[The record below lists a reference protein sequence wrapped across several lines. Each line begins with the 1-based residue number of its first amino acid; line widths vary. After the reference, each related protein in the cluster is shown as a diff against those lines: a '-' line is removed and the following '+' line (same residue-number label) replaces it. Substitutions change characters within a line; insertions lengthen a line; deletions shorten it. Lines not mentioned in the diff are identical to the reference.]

1 MNAQHSSGAIGGAA
15 RRLEG
20 RVALITGGTGGIGA
34 ATVRRFV
41 AEGAWVVASGRSSE
55 RGSEIVRELGDHVR
69 FIAADVTR
77 PEQIDSLIDETV
89 AWRGRLDVLFN
100 NAGETQA
107 PASLLALEPATL
119 HVEIDTLLTSVV
131 LATRKAALAMREHGG
146 VILNCSSTAAH
157 RAGSQSA
164 VYSALKA
171 AVSHFTRC
179 AALELA
185 EQKIRVNAISPG
197 AIVTPMFLKALAV
210 PAGRES
216 EALDLLREVFGKA
229 LPAGRGGGGLPCQRR
244 RQLCHRPGLGR
255 RRRAHRGTVGRAA
268 TPAGNDDRRS
278 SQVEAR
284 DLTEPDRGH
293 HRLLRPRLALQPG
306 QDCVHPG

>member
-1 MNAQHSSGAIGGAA
+1 MNPGHAAGKSSIVP
-15 RRLEG
+15 RRLED
-20 RVALITGGTGGIGA
+20 RVAVITGGTGGIGA

-41 AEGAWVVASGRSSE
+41 AEGAWVVASGRSPE
-55 RGSEIVRELGDHVR
+55 RGAELVRELGDRVR

-77 PEQIDSLIDETV
+77 PEQIDALIDETV

-107 PASLLALEPATL
+107 PVSLLALESATL
-119 HVEIDTLLTSVV
+119 RVETDTLFTSVV

-185 EQKIRVNAISPG
+185 EHRIRVNAVSPG
-197 AIVTPMFLKALAV
+197 AIVTPIFLKALAV

-216 EALDLLREVFGKA
+216 EALDLLRQVFASA
-229 LPAGRGGGGLPCQRR
+229 LPAGRAGEPDDIAAAAAFLASDEGSYVTGQDWVVDGGLTAGLSAAQRR
-244 RQLCHRPGLGR
+244 QQE
-255 RRRAHRGTVGRAA
+255 AMIVGHLKSR
-268 TPAGNDDRRS
+268 
-278 SQVEAR
+278 
-284 DLTEPDRGH
+284 LT
-293 HRLLRPRLALQPG
+293 
-306 QDCVHPG
+306 

>member
-1 MNAQHSSGAIGGAA
+1 M
-15 RRLEG
+15 
-20 RVALITGGTGGIGA
+20 
-34 ATVRRFV
+34 
-41 AEGAWVVASGRSSE
+41 
-55 RGSEIVRELGDHVR
+55 
-69 FIAADVTR
+69 
-77 PEQIDSLIDETV
+77 
-89 AWRGRLDVLFN
+89 AWRGRLDILFN
-100 NAGETQA
+100 NAGETQV

-119 HVEIDTLLTSVV
+119 RAEIDTLFTSVV

-197 AIVTPMFLKALAV
+197 AIVTPLFLKALAV

-229 LPAGRGGGGLPCQRR
+229 LPAGRAGEPADIAAAAAFLASDDGSYVTGQDWVVDGGLTAGLSAAQRR
-244 RQLCHRPGLGR
+244 QQE
-255 RRRAHRGTVGRAA
+255 AMIVGH
-268 TPAGNDDRRS
+268 
-278 SQVEAR
+278 
-284 DLTEPDRGH
+284 LTS
-293 HRLLRPRLALQPG
+293 RLAT
-306 QDCVHPG
+306 

>member
-1 MNAQHSSGAIGGAA
+1 MNAHDAARTSGGVA

-41 AEGAWVVASGRSSE
+41 DEGAWVVASGRSHE
-55 RGSEIVRELGDHVR
+55 RGAELVRELGDRVR
-69 FIAADVTR
+69 FVAADVTR
-77 PEQIDSLIDETV
+77 EESVNAMIDEAV
-89 AWRGRLDVLFN
+89 AWRGRLDILFN
-100 NAGETQA
+100 NAGESQA
-107 PASLLALEPATL
+107 PASLLALETSAL
-119 HVEIDTLLTSVV
+119 RAEIDTLFTSVV

-185 EQKIRVNAISPG
+185 EHRIRVNAISPG
-197 AIVTPMFLKALAV
+197 AIVTPIFLKAL
-210 PAGRES
+210 PIPPGREA
-216 EALDLLREVFGKA
+216 EALDLLRQVFAGA
-229 LPAGRGGGGLPCQRR
+229 LPAGRAGEPADIAAAAAYLASDEGSYVTGQDWVVDGGLTAGLSAAQRR
-244 RQLCHRPGLGR
+244 QQE
-255 RRRAHRGTVGRAA
+255 TMIVGHLKSKLSA
-268 TPAGNDDRRS
+268 
-278 SQVEAR
+278 
-284 DLTEPDRGH
+284 
-293 HRLLRPRLALQPG
+293 
-306 QDCVHPG
+306 

>member
-1 MNAQHSSGAIGGAA
+1 MNAGRAGEMNAA
-15 RRLEG
+15 VPGRLEG

-41 AEGAWVVASGRSSE
+41 AEGAWVVASGRSQE
-55 RGSEIVRELGDHVR
+55 RGAELVKELGDRVR

-77 PEQIDSLIDETV
+77 PEQIDTLVDETV

-119 HVEIDTLLTSVV
+119 HLEIDTLLTSVV

-197 AIVTPMFLKALAV
+197 AIVTPLFLKALAV

-229 LPAGRGGGGLPCQRR
+229 LPAGRAGEPADIAAAAAFLASDDGSYVTGQDWVVDGGLTAGLSAAQRR
-244 RQLCHRPGLGR
+244 QQE
-255 RRRAHRGTVGRAA
+255 AMIVGHLA
-268 TPAGNDDRRS
+268 S
-278 SQVEAR
+278 
-284 DLTEPDRGH
+284 
-293 HRLLRPRLALQPG
+293 RLAP
-306 QDCVHPG
+306 

>member
-1 MNAQHSSGAIGGAA
+1 M
-15 RRLEG
+15 RLDG

-55 RGSEIVRELGDHVR
+55 RGAELARELGERVR

-77 PEQIDSLIDETV
+77 EDEVNDLIDAAA

-100 NAGETQA
+100 NAGETQV
-107 PASLLALEPATL
+107 PASLLALEATGL
-119 HVEIDTLLTSVV
+119 RAEIDTLFTSVV

-185 EQKIRVNAISPG
+185 ESRIRVNAISPG
-197 AIVTPMFLKALAV
+197 AIVTPIFLKALAV

-216 EALDLLREVFGKA
+216 EALELLREVFGKA
-229 LPAGRGGGGLPCQRR
+229 LPAGRAGEPADIAAVAAFLASDDGSYVTGQDWVVDGGLTAGLSATQRR
-244 RQLCHRPGLGR
+244 QQE
-255 RRRAHRGTVGRAA
+255 AMIVGHLMSRL
-268 TPAGNDDRRS
+268 TP
-278 SQVEAR
+278 
-284 DLTEPDRGH
+284 
-293 HRLLRPRLALQPG
+293 
-306 QDCVHPG
+306 

>member
-1 MNAQHSSGAIGGAA
+1 MNARQAGETNAGVPG
-15 RRLEG
+15 RLDG

-41 AEGAWVVASGRSSE
+41 AEGAWVVASGRSQE
-55 RGSEIVRELGDHVR
+55 RGAELVKELGDRVR

-77 PEQIDSLIDETV
+77 AEQIDALIDETV

-107 PASLLALEPATL
+107 PASLLALDPATL
-119 HVEIDTLLTSVV
+119 RTETDTLFTSVV
-131 LATRKAALAMREHGG
+131 LATRKAALAMREQGG
-146 VILNCSSTAAH
+146 VILNCSSTVAH

-185 EQKIRVNAISPG
+185 EHRIRVNAISPG
-197 AIVTPMFLKALAV
+197 AIVTPIFLKAVPV

-216 EALDLLREVFGKA
+216 EALDLLRQVFAGA
-229 LPAGRGGGGLPCQRR
+229 LPAGRAGEPADIAAAAAFLASDEGSYVTGQDWVVDGGLTAGLSATQRR
-244 RQLCHRPGLGR
+244 QQE
-255 RRRAHRGTVGRAA
+255 AMI
-268 TPAGNDDRRS
+268 AGHVAS
-278 SQVEAR
+278 
-284 DLTEPDRGH
+284 
-293 HRLLRPRLALQPG
+293 RLKA
-306 QDCVHPG
+306 

>member
-1 MNAQHSSGAIGGAA
+1 MSAQPASQANAA
-15 RRLEG
+15 RKLEG

-34 ATVRRFV
+34 GTVRRFV
-41 AEGAWVVASGRSSE
+41 AEGAWVVASGRSPE
-55 RGSEIVRELGDHVR
+55 RGAELVRELGDHVR

-77 PEQIDSLIDETV
+77 PEQIDALVDETV

-107 PASLLALEPATL
+107 PASLLAIDAATL
-119 HVEIDTLLTSVV
+119 RAETDTLFTSVV

-185 EQKIRVNAISPG
+185 EHRIRVNAISPG

-210 PAGRES
+210 PEGRES
-216 EALDLLREVFGKA
+216 EALDLLRQVFAGA
-229 LPAGRGGGGLPCQRR
+229 LPAGRAGDPADIAAAAAFLASDEGSYVTGQDWVVDGGLTAGLSAAQRR
-244 RQLCHRPGLGR
+244 QQE
-255 RRRAHRGTVGRAA
+255 AMIVGHLK
-268 TPAGNDDRRS
+268 S
-278 SQVEAR
+278 K
-284 DLTEPDRGH
+284 LT
-293 HRLLRPRLALQPG
+293 A
-306 QDCVHPG
+306 

>member
-1 MNAQHSSGAIGGAA
+1 MNAQHSSDAIGGAA

-41 AEGAWVVASGRSSE
+41 AEGASVVASGRSHE
-55 RGSEIVRELGDHVR
+55 RGAELVRELGDQVR
-69 FIAADVTR
+69 FVAADVTR
-77 PEQIDSLIDETV
+77 PEQIDALVDETV

-100 NAGETQA
+100 NAGEAQA
-107 PASLLALEPATL
+107 PASLLALDPAAL
-119 HVEIDTLLTSVV
+119 RAEIDTLFTSVV

-146 VILNCSSTAAH
+146 VILNCSSTAGH

-185 EQKIRVNAISPG
+185 EHRIRVNAISPG
-197 AIVTPMFLKALAV
+197 AIVTPIFLKALAV
-210 PAGRES
+210 PEGRES
-216 EALDLLREVFGKA
+216 EALDLLRQVFASA
-229 LPAGRGGGGLPCQRR
+229 LPAGRAGEPADIAAAAAYLASDEGSYVTGQDWVVDGGLTAGLSAAQRR
-244 RQLCHRPGLGR
+244 QQE
-255 RRRAHRGTVGRAA
+255 TMIVGHLKSKLA
-268 TPAGNDDRRS
+268 T
-278 SQVEAR
+278 
-284 DLTEPDRGH
+284 
-293 HRLLRPRLALQPG
+293 
-306 QDCVHPG
+306 

>member
-1 MNAQHSSGAIGGAA
+1 MSAQHASQANAA
-15 RRLEG
+15 RKLEG

-34 ATVRRFV
+34 GTVRRFV
-41 AEGAWVVASGRSSE
+41 AEGAWVVASGRSPE
-55 RGSEIVRELGDHVR
+55 RGAELVRELGDHVR

-77 PEQIDSLIDETV
+77 PEQIDALVDETV

-119 HVEIDTLLTSVV
+119 RAETDTLFTSVV

-185 EQKIRVNAISPG
+185 EHRIRVNAISPG
-197 AIVTPMFLKALAV
+197 AIVTPIFLKALAV

-216 EALDLLREVFGKA
+216 EALDLLRQVFAGA
-229 LPAGRGGGGLPCQRR
+229 LPAGRAGDPADIAAAAAFLASDEGSYVTGQDWVVDGGLTAGLSAAQRR
-244 RQLCHRPGLGR
+244 QQEAMILG
-255 RRRAHRGTVGRAA
+255 HLK
-268 TPAGNDDRRS
+268 S
-278 SQVEAR
+278 K
-284 DLTEPDRGH
+284 LTG
-293 HRLLRPRLALQPG
+293 
-306 QDCVHPG
+306 

>member
-1 MNAQHSSGAIGGAA
+1 MNAAVPG
-15 RRLEG
+15 RLDG
-20 RVALITGGTGGIGA
+20 RVALVTGGTGGIGA

-41 AEGAWVVASGRSSE
+41 AEGAWVVASGRSPG
-55 RGSEIVRELGDHVR
+55 RGAELVEELGDRVR

-77 PEQIDSLIDETV
+77 PEQIDTLVDETV

-107 PASLLALEPATL
+107 PASLLALEPAAL
-119 HVEIDTLLTSVV
+119 RAEIDTLFTSVV
-131 LATRKAALAMREHGG
+131 LATRKAALAMREQGG

-164 VYSALKA
+164 VYSSLKA
-171 AVSHFTRC
+171 AVSHFSRC

-185 EQKIRVNAISPG
+185 EHRIRVNAISPG

-216 EALDLLREVFGKA
+216 EALDLLRQVFASA
-229 LPAGRGGGGLPCQRR
+229 LPAGRAGEPADIAAAAAFLASDDGSYVTGQDWVVDGGLTAGLSAAQRR
-244 RQLCHRPGLGR
+244 QQE
-255 RRRAHRGTVGRAA
+255 AMIVGYLK
-268 TPAGNDDRRS
+268 S
-278 SQVEAR
+278 K
-284 DLTEPDRGH
+284 LTT
-293 HRLLRPRLALQPG
+293 
-306 QDCVHPG
+306 

>member
-1 MNAQHSSGAIGGAA
+1 MSARPAGETNAGSP
-15 RRLEG
+15 RKLEG

-41 AEGAWVVASGRSSE
+41 AEGAWVVASGRSTE
-55 RGSEIVRELGDHVR
+55 RGAELVRELGDHVR
-69 FIAADVTR
+69 FIAADITS
-77 PEQIDSLIDETV
+77 PEQIDTLIDETV

-119 HVEIDTLLTSVV
+119 RTETDTLFTSVV
-131 LATRKAALAMREHGG
+131 LATRKAALARREQGG
-146 VILNCSSTAAH
+146 VILNISSTTAH

-185 EQKIRVNAISPG
+185 EHRIRVNAISPG
-197 AIVTPMFLKALAV
+197 AIVTPIFLKALAV
-210 PAGRES
+210 PEGREA
-216 EALDLLREVFGKA
+216 EALDLLREVFASA
-229 LPAGRGGGGLPCQRR
+229 LPAGRAGEPADIAAAAAFLASDEGSYVTGQDWVVDGGLTAGLSAAQRR
-244 RQLCHRPGLGR
+244 QQE
-255 RRRAHRGTVGRAA
+255 AMIVGYLK
-268 TPAGNDDRRS
+268 S
-278 SQVEAR
+278 K
-284 DLTEPDRGH
+284 LTI
-293 HRLLRPRLALQPG
+293 
-306 QDCVHPG
+306 

>member
-1 MNAQHSSGAIGGAA
+1 MNARQAGGASA
-15 RRLEG
+15 GVPGRLDG

-41 AEGAWVVASGRSSE
+41 AEGAWVVASGRSQE
-55 RGSEIVRELGDHVR
+55 RGAELVKELGDRVR

-77 PEQIDSLIDETV
+77 AEQIDALIDETV

-119 HVEIDTLLTSVV
+119 RTETDTLFTSVV

-185 EQKIRVNAISPG
+185 EHRIRVNAISPG
-197 AIVTPMFLKALAV
+197 AIVTPIFLKALAV

-216 EALDLLREVFGKA
+216 EALDLLRQVFASA
-229 LPAGRGGGGLPCQRR
+229 LPAGRAGEPADIAAAAAYLASDEGHYVTGQDWVVDGGLTAGLSAAQRR
-244 RQLCHRPGLGR
+244 QQE
-255 RRRAHRGTVGRAA
+255 AMIVGHLKSKLA
-268 TPAGNDDRRS
+268 T
-278 SQVEAR
+278 
-284 DLTEPDRGH
+284 
-293 HRLLRPRLALQPG
+293 
-306 QDCVHPG
+306 

>member
-1 MNAQHSSGAIGGAA
+1 MNAQQAGELNAGTQ
-15 RRLEG
+15 RRLDG

-41 AEGAWVVASGRSSE
+41 AEGAWVVASGRSPE
-55 RGSEIVRELGDHVR
+55 RGAELVRELSDHVR

-77 PEQIDSLIDETV
+77 PEQIDTLVDETV
-89 AWRGRLDVLFN
+89 AWRGRLDILFN

-107 PASLLALEPATL
+107 PASLLALEPAALRAET
-119 HVEIDTLLTSVV
+119 DTLFTSVV

-185 EQKIRVNAISPG
+185 EHRIRVNAISPG
-197 AIVTPMFLKALAV
+197 AIVTPIFLKALAV

-216 EALDLLREVFGKA
+216 EALDLLRQVFAGA
-229 LPAGRGGGGLPCQRR
+229 LPAGRAGEPADIAAAAAFLASDEGSYVTGQDWVVDGGLTAGLSATQRR
-244 RQLCHRPGLGR
+244 QQE
-255 RRRAHRGTVGRAA
+255 AMI
-268 TPAGNDDRRS
+268 AGYLNS
-278 SQVEAR
+278 K
-284 DLTEPDRGH
+284 LTG
-293 HRLLRPRLALQPG
+293 
-306 QDCVHPG
+306 

>member
-1 MNAQHSSGAIGGAA
+1 MKAQQFADRIDGTA
-15 RRLEG
+15 RRLDG

-55 RGSEIVRELGDHVR
+55 RGADLVRTLGDRAKFV
-69 FIAADVTR
+69 AADVTR
-77 PEQIDSLIDETV
+77 PEQIDALVDQTV

-107 PASLLALEPATL
+107 PASLLALDPAAL
-119 HVEIDTLLTSVV
+119 RAEIDTLFTSVV

-185 EQKIRVNAISPG
+185 ESRIRVNAISPG
-197 AIVTPMFLKALAV
+197 AIVTPIFLKALAV
-210 PAGRES
+210 PPERES
-216 EALDLLREVFGKA
+216 EALDLLRQVFASA
-229 LPAGRGGGGLPCQRR
+229 LPAGRAGEPADIAAAAAFLASDEGSYVTGQDWVVDGGLTAGLSAAQRR
-244 RQLCHRPGLGR
+244 QQESMI
-255 RRRAHRGTVGRAA
+255 VGHLKSKLA
-268 TPAGNDDRRS
+268 T
-278 SQVEAR
+278 
-284 DLTEPDRGH
+284 
-293 HRLLRPRLALQPG
+293 
-306 QDCVHPG
+306 

>member
-1 MNAQHSSGAIGGAA
+1 MNAQQAGEASDGVPG
-15 RRLEG
+15 RLDG

-55 RGSEIVRELGDHVR
+55 RGAELVRELGDHVR

-77 PEQIDSLIDETV
+77 PEQIDRMIDETV

-107 PASLLALEPATL
+107 PTSLLALDPATL
-119 HVEIDTLLTSVV
+119 RTETDTLFTSVV

-185 EQKIRVNAISPG
+185 EHRIRVNAISPG
-197 AIVTPMFLKALAV
+197 AIVTPIFLKALAV
-210 PAGRES
+210 PEGRES
-216 EALDLLREVFGKA
+216 EALDLLRQVFASA
-229 LPAGRGGGGLPCQRR
+229 LPAGCAGEPADIAAAAAYLASDEGHYVTGQDWVVDGGLTAGLSAAQRR
-244 RQLCHRPGLGR
+244 QQE
-255 RRRAHRGTVGRAA
+255 AMIVGYLK
-268 TPAGNDDRRS
+268 S
-278 SQVEAR
+278 K
-284 DLTEPDRGH
+284 LTT
-293 HRLLRPRLALQPG
+293 
-306 QDCVHPG
+306 

>member
-1 MNAQHSSGAIGGAA
+1 MSAQPASQANAA
-15 RRLEG
+15 RKLEG

-34 ATVRRFV
+34 GTVRRFV
-41 AEGAWVVASGRSSE
+41 AEGAWVVASGRSPE
-55 RGSEIVRELGDHVR
+55 RGAELVRELGDHVR

-77 PEQIDSLIDETV
+77 PEQIDALVDETV

-119 HVEIDTLLTSVV
+119 RAETDTLFTSVV

-157 RAGSQSA
+157 RAGSQSE

-179 AALELA
+179 ASLELA
-185 EQKIRVNAISPG
+185 EHRIRVNAISPG
-197 AIVTPMFLKALAV
+197 AIVTPIFLKALAV

-216 EALDLLREVFGKA
+216 EALDLLRQVFAGA
-229 LPAGRGGGGLPCQRR
+229 LPAGRAGDPADIAAAAAFLASDEGSYVTGQDWVVDGGLTAGLSAAQRR
-244 RQLCHRPGLGR
+244 QQE
-255 RRRAHRGTVGRAA
+255 AMIVGHLK
-268 TPAGNDDRRS
+268 S
-278 SQVEAR
+278 K
-284 DLTEPDRGH
+284 LTG
-293 HRLLRPRLALQPG
+293 
-306 QDCVHPG
+306 

>member
-1 MNAQHSSGAIGGAA
+1 MNAGHAAGKSGIVP
-15 RRLEG
+15 RRLED
-20 RVALITGGTGGIGA
+20 RVAVITGGTGGIGA

-41 AEGAWVVASGRSSE
+41 AEGAWVVASGRSPG
-55 RGSEIVRELGDHVR
+55 RGAELVRELGDRVR
-69 FIAADVTR
+69 FIAADVTQ
-77 PEQIDSLIDETV
+77 PEQIDALIDETV

-107 PASLLALEPATL
+107 PVSLLALEPATL
-119 HVEIDTLLTSVV
+119 RVETDTLFTSVV

-185 EQKIRVNAISPG
+185 EHRIRVNAISPG
-197 AIVTPMFLKALAV
+197 AIVTPIFLKALAV
-210 PAGRES
+210 PEGRES
-216 EALDLLREVFGKA
+216 EALDLLRQVFASA
-229 LPAGRGGGGLPCQRR
+229 LPAGRAGEPADIAAAAAYLASDEGSYVTGQDWVVDGGLTAGLSAAQRR
-244 RQLCHRPGLGR
+244 QQE
-255 RRRAHRGTVGRAA
+255 TMIVGHLKSKLA
-268 TPAGNDDRRS
+268 T
-278 SQVEAR
+278 
-284 DLTEPDRGH
+284 
-293 HRLLRPRLALQPG
+293 
-306 QDCVHPG
+306 

>member
-1 MNAQHSSGAIGGAA
+1 MNAQQSVDELDGAT

-55 RGSEIVRELGDHVR
+55 RGAELVRSLGERVR

-77 PEQIDSLIDETV
+77 PEQIDALVDATV

-100 NAGETQA
+100 NAGEAQA
-107 PASLLALEPATL
+107 PASLLALDPAKL
-119 HVEIDTLLTSVV
+119 RAEIDTLFTSVV
-131 LATRKAALAMREHGG
+131 LATRKAALAMREQGG

-185 EQKIRVNAISPG
+185 ESRIRVNAISPG
-197 AIVTPMFLKALAV
+197 AIVTPIFLKALAV
-210 PAGRES
+210 PSGRES
-216 EALDLLREVFGKA
+216 EALDLLRQVFASA
-229 LPAGRGGGGLPCQRR
+229 LPAGRAGEPADIAAAAAFLASDEGSYVTGQDWVVDGGLTAGLSAAQRR
-244 RQLCHRPGLGR
+244 QQEAMIIGHLKSKL
-255 RRRAHRGTVGRAA
+255 A
-268 TPAGNDDRRS
+268 T
-278 SQVEAR
+278 
-284 DLTEPDRGH
+284 
-293 HRLLRPRLALQPG
+293 
-306 QDCVHPG
+306 

>member
-1 MNAQHSSGAIGGAA
+1 MSAQHSSQANAGAA
-15 RRLEG
+15 RKLEG

-34 ATVRRFV
+34 GTVRRFV
-41 AEGAWVVASGRSSE
+41 AEGAWVVASGRSPE
-55 RGSEIVRELGDHVR
+55 RGAELVRELGDHVR

-77 PEQIDSLIDETV
+77 PEEIDALVDETV

-119 HVEIDTLLTSVV
+119 RAETDTLFTSVV

-185 EQKIRVNAISPG
+185 EHRIRVNAISPG
-197 AIVTPMFLKALAV
+197 AIVTPIFLKALAV

-216 EALDLLREVFGKA
+216 EALDLLRQVFAGA
-229 LPAGRGGGGLPCQRR
+229 LPAGRAGDPADIAAAAAFLASDEGSYVTGQDWVVDGGLTAGLSAAQRR
-244 RQLCHRPGLGR
+244 QQEAMILG
-255 RRRAHRGTVGRAA
+255 HLK
-268 TPAGNDDRRS
+268 S
-278 SQVEAR
+278 K
-284 DLTEPDRGH
+284 LTG
-293 HRLLRPRLALQPG
+293 
-306 QDCVHPG
+306 

>member
-1 MNAQHSSGAIGGAA
+1 MTTAHATDRAA
-15 RRLEG
+15 GTSRRLEG

-55 RGSEIVRELGDHVR
+55 RGAELVRELGDQVR
-69 FIAADVTR
+69 FIAADVTH
-77 PEQIDSLIDETV
+77 PEQIDALVDETV

-107 PASLLALEPATL
+107 PASLLALQPTVLRTET
-119 HVEIDTLLTSVV
+119 DTLFSSVV

-185 EQKIRVNAISPG
+185 EHRIRVNAISPG
-197 AIVTPMFLKALAV
+197 AIVTPIFLKALAV
-210 PAGRES
+210 PKDRES
-216 EALDLLREVFGKA
+216 DALDLLRQVFAGA
-229 LPAGRGGGGLPCQRR
+229 LPAGRAGEPADVAAAAAFLASDEGGYVTGQDWVVDGGLTAGLSAAQRR
-244 RQLCHRPGLGR
+244 QQE
-255 RRRAHRGTVGRAA
+255 AMIVGHLKSKLA
-268 TPAGNDDRRS
+268 T
-278 SQVEAR
+278 
-284 DLTEPDRGH
+284 
-293 HRLLRPRLALQPG
+293 
-306 QDCVHPG
+306 

>member
-1 MNAQHSSGAIGGAA
+1 MNARQAGEVNAGAA

-41 AEGAWVVASGRSSE
+41 AEGAWVVASGRSQE
-55 RGSEIVRELGDHVR
+55 RGAELMRELGDHVR
-69 FIAADVTR
+69 FIAADVSH
-77 PEQIDSLIDETV
+77 PEQIDALIDETV

-107 PASLLALEPATL
+107 PASLLALEPAVLRT
-119 HVEIDTLLTSVV
+119 EIDILFSSVV
-131 LATRKAALAMREHGG
+131 LATRKAALVMREHGG

-185 EQKIRVNAISPG
+185 EHRIRVNAISPG
-197 AIVTPMFLKALAV
+197 AIVTPIFLKALAV
-210 PAGRES
+210 PKDRES
-216 EALDLLREVFGKA
+216 DALDLLRQVFAGA
-229 LPAGRGGGGLPCQRR
+229 LPAGRAGEPADVAAAAAFLASDEGSYVTGQDWVVDGGLTAGLSAAQRR
-244 RQLCHRPGLGR
+244 QQE
-255 RRRAHRGTVGRAA
+255 AMIVGHLKSKLA
-268 TPAGNDDRRS
+268 T
-278 SQVEAR
+278 
-284 DLTEPDRGH
+284 
-293 HRLLRPRLALQPG
+293 
-306 QDCVHPG
+306 

>member
-1 MNAQHSSGAIGGAA
+1 MNERQAGNASASVP
-15 RRLEG
+15 RRFDD
-20 RVALITGGTGGIGA
+20 RVALVTGGTGGIGA

-41 AEGAWVVASGRSSE
+41 AEGAWVVASGRSQE
-55 RGSEIVRELGDHVR
+55 RGAELVKELGDRVR
-69 FIAADVTR
+69 FIAADVSR
-77 PEQIDSLIDETV
+77 AEQIDALIDETV

-107 PASLLALEPATL
+107 PASLLALDPATL
-119 HVEIDTLLTSVV
+119 RTETDTLFTSVV

-185 EQKIRVNAISPG
+185 EHRIRVNAISPG
-197 AIVTPMFLKALAV
+197 AIVTPIFLKALAV

-216 EALDLLREVFGKA
+216 EALDLLRQVFASA
-229 LPAGRGGGGLPCQRR
+229 LPAGRAGEPADIAAAAAFLASDEGSYVTGQDWVVDGGLTAGLSAAQRR
-244 RQLCHRPGLGR
+244 QQE
-255 RRRAHRGTVGRAA
+255 AMIVGHLKS
-268 TPAGNDDRRS
+268 T
-278 SQVEAR
+278 
-284 DLTEPDRGH
+284 LTT
-293 HRLLRPRLALQPG
+293 
-306 QDCVHPG
+306 

>member
-1 MNAQHSSGAIGGAA
+1 MNARQAGEVNAGAA

-41 AEGAWVVASGRSSE
+41 AEGAWVVASGRSQE
-55 RGSEIVRELGDHVR
+55 RGAELMRELGDHVR
-69 FIAADVTR
+69 FIAADVSH
-77 PEQIDSLIDETV
+77 PEQIDALIDETV

-107 PASLLALEPATL
+107 PASLLALEPAVLRT
-119 HVEIDTLLTSVV
+119 EIDILFSSVV
-131 LATRKAALAMREHGG
+131 LATRKAALVMREHGG

-185 EQKIRVNAISPG
+185 EHRIRVNAISPG
-197 AIVTPMFLKALAV
+197 AIVTPIFLKSLAV
-210 PAGRES
+210 PEGRES
-216 EALDLLREVFGKA
+216 EALDLLRQVFASA
-229 LPAGRGGGGLPCQRR
+229 LPAGRAGEPADIAAAAAFLASDEGSYVTGQDWVVDGGLTAGLSAAQRR
-244 RQLCHRPGLGR
+244 QQE
-255 RRRAHRGTVGRAA
+255 AMIVGYLK
-268 TPAGNDDRRS
+268 S
-278 SQVEAR
+278 K
-284 DLTEPDRGH
+284 LT
-293 HRLLRPRLALQPG
+293 A
-306 QDCVHPG
+306 

>member
-1 MNAQHSSGAIGGAA
+1 MNSGHSNEQEAGTS

-41 AEGAWVVASGRSSE
+41 AEGAWVVATGRSHE
-55 RGSEIVRELGDHVR
+55 RGAQLVRELGDRVR

-77 PEQIDSLIDETV
+77 DEQVTAMIDEAV

-107 PASLLALEPATL
+107 PASLLALEPPALRT
-119 HVEIDTLLTSVV
+119 ETDTLFTSVV

-185 EQKIRVNAISPG
+185 ENRIRVNAISPG
-197 AIVTPMFLKALAV
+197 AIVTPIFLKALPV

-216 EALDLLREVFGKA
+216 EALDLLREAFGKA
-229 LPAGRGGGGLPCQRR
+229 LPAGRAGEPADIAAAAAFLASDEGSYVTGQDWVVDGGLTAGLSAAQRR
-244 RQLCHRPGLGR
+244 QQEGMI
-255 RRRAHRGTVGRAA
+255 VGHLKSR
-268 TPAGNDDRRS
+268 
-278 SQVEAR
+278 
-284 DLTEPDRGH
+284 LTT
-293 HRLLRPRLALQPG
+293 
-306 QDCVHPG
+306 

>member
-1 MNAQHSSGAIGGAA
+1 V
-15 RRLEG
+15 RLDG

-41 AEGAWVVASGRSSE
+41 AEGAWVVASGRSAE
-55 RGSEIVRELGDHVR
+55 RGAELARELGERVR

-77 PEQIDSLIDETV
+77 EDQLNDLIDETV

-100 NAGETQA
+100 NAGETQV
-107 PASLLALEPATL
+107 PASLLALEATGL
-119 HVEIDTLLTSVV
+119 RAEIDTLFTSVV

-146 VILNCSSTAAH
+146 VILNCTAAH

-185 EQKIRVNAISPG
+185 ESRIRVNAISPG
-197 AIVTPMFLKALAV
+197 AIVTPLFLKALAV

-216 EALDLLREVFGKA
+216 EALDALREAFGKA
-229 LPAGRGGGGLPCQRR
+229 LPAGRAGEPADIAATAVFLACDDGSYVTGQDWIVDGGLTAGLSATQRR
-244 RQLCHRPGLGR
+244 QQE
-255 RRRAHRGTVGRAA
+255 AMIVGHLKSRL
-268 TPAGNDDRRS
+268 TP
-278 SQVEAR
+278 
-284 DLTEPDRGH
+284 
-293 HRLLRPRLALQPG
+293 
-306 QDCVHPG
+306 